1 MCACERAGWNLI
13 EHSTSFRP
21 WSGDC
26 TAKRYYTWEEERNRR
41 AKSTSFHFQTA
52 WLCVQLLMSFFFS
65 TLCETWEWFSLFAIL
80 RCYVEALRQQLNNCL
95 RYTLFLWFLR
105 HTARVTVKFLHNFE
119 KKMLNLFH
127 QRRRMNEFHLHP
139 FFFSRKCRELI
150 PTIPRIHSPSH
161 RDVNLIKNSGETFHF
176 SSSSSQQRAHST
188 RSFFSRCSALF
199 PLDDE
204 KFYISLF
211 LFMIVSQ
218 SYDYFWCVSWKSSYC
233 LLPT

>member
-41 AKSTSFHFQTA
+41 AKSTSFHFQAA
-52 WLCVQLLMSFFFS
+52 WLCVQLLMSFFLNS
-65 TLCETWEWFSLFAIL
+65 LRNLRVVLSVCNSPVLCWSSPTTIEQLLTLYSVFVIFKTHSSRHSQVLA
-80 RCYVEALRQQLNNCL
+80 QL
-95 RYTLFLWFLR
+95 W
-105 HTARVTVKFLHNFE
+105 
-119 KKMLNLFH
+119 KKMLNLFR

-211 LFMIVSQ
+211 LFMIASQ